1 MRPAYYLRMERGE
14 SLSDVAD
21 ALDMGRGTLAAF
33 ERGERNPQAPTVK
46 RLAEHYGVPV
56 RELFEEPEAA
66 TPPAA

>member
-1 MRPAYYLRMERGE
+1 MRPAYYLRLQRGD

-46 RLAEHYGVPV
+46 RLAEYYGVPV
-56 RELFEEPEAA
+56 RELFEERAAEPEAA
-66 TPPAA
+66 A